1 MATKAQQRK
10 FLQSAD
16 ERQQAIVKILRDLS
30 RTHGLDRTWSDWT
43 EMGALALANAVD
55 RAQFDKREARY
66 LEIVGRYAQDELQR
80 LVEAF
85 ALLVQC
91 WDEQVATGD
100 FGDVLGSTFMM
111 LDMGN
116 AGTGQY
122 FTPYEVSRL
131 MGGMILGDTPK
142 LTDHVNQHG
151 FIHLLEPACGAGGM
165 IIAAAHALHDAKV
178 NYQQAMHV
186 VAIDI
191 DRRCVHMTY
200 LQLALL
206 HIPAIVVHGNAL
218 TSEEWEHWYTP
229 AHVIGGWGARLREC
243 EAIQATRDLLAAPGA
258 VAAPTPAGESVLTEA
273 VAPVL
278 RRPAL
283 SKAARQAAATGQ
295 MTLF

>member
-55 RAQFDKREARY
+55 RTQFDKREARY
-66 LEIVGRYAQDELQR
+66 LEIVGHYAQDELPR

-91 WDEQVATGD
+91 WDQRVTTGD
-100 FGDVLGSTFMM
+100 FDDVLGSTFMM

-131 MGGMILGDTPK
+131 MGAMIMGDGQQ
-142 LTDHVNQHG
+142 LASRVEQQG
-151 FIHLLEPACGAGGM
+151 FLRLMEPACGAGGM
-165 IIAAAHALHDAKV
+165 IISSVHALHDAGV
-178 NYQQAMHV
+178 NYQQTMHV
-186 VAIDI
+186 TAIDI
-191 DRRCVHMTY
+191 DCRCVHMTY

-206 HIPAIVVHGNAL
+206 HVPAIVVHGNAL
-218 TSEEWEHWYTP
+218 TGEEWEYWYTP
-229 AHVIGGWGARLREC
+229 AHILGGWTAKLRHRAAADAMHELV
-243 EAIQATRDLLAAPGA
+243 ATQPTVESERHFTVPMPAAPQA
-258 VAAPTPAGESVLTEA
+258 LESAAM
-273 VAPVL
+273 
-278 RRPAL
+278 RR
-283 SKAARQAAATGQ
+283 AAAAGQ